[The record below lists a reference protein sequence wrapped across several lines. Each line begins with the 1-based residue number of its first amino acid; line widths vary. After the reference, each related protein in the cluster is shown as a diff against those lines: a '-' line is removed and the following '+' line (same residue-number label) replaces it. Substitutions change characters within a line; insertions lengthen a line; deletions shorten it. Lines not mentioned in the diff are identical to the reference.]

1 MLSLKYKERLGA
13 MSNIL
18 RGIFPV
24 VYNPFSTAGEIDEE
38 DLRKLVEHLIA
49 CGVHGLLADGGASEC
64 YWLSTKERKHNIAT
78 IIDQA
83 KGRVPVIAGVSAQ
96 DTKTALDLAHYA
108 EQTGASAILSTPP
121 SEGILDAD
129 TIHAYYQILAQAV
142 NVPIIVHTLKVP
154 FAMVQLYDLIRE
166 FPNITHIK
174 EETPEVAG
182 HAISEILRL
191 SDGKVQVFSGSMHLL
206 DELARGA
213 VGAIPGSICVADQVR
228 AYDLFTSG
236 DHKGARHTHN
246 HVVPLI
252 FARNQAY
259 LAWGKEILRRQ
270 GIFKTAFVREPGQMM
285 DEYDQRELTAIM
297 DSIGPPF

>member
-1 MLSLKYKERLGA
+1 
-13 MSNIL
+13 
-18 RGIFPV
+18 V
-24 VYNPFSTAGEIDEE
+24 
-38 DLRKLVEHLIA
+38 
-49 CGVHGLLADGGASEC
+49 
-64 YWLSTKERKHNIAT
+64 

-96 DTKTALDLAHYA
+96 DTKTALELAYYA
-108 EQTGASAILSTPP
+108 ENTGASAILSTPP
-121 SEGILDAD
+121 SAGKPDAD
-129 TIHAYYQILAQAV
+129 IIHSHYQALAQAV
-142 NVPIIVHTLKVP
+142 NVPIIVHTLNVP
-154 FAMVQLYDLIRE
+154 IAMAQLYDLIRE

-228 AYDLFTSG
+228 AYQLFTSG
-236 DHKGARHTHN
+236 DHKGARQAHN

-270 GIFKTAFVREPGQMM
+270 GIFKTAYVREPSQIM
-285 DEYDQRELTAIM
+285 DEYDQMELTAIM
-297 DSIGPPF
+297 DSVGPPF

>member
-1 MLSLKYKERLGA
+1 
-13 MSNIL
+13 MSDIL

-24 VYNPFSTAGEIDEE
+24 VYNPFNIAGEIDEE
-38 DLRKLVEHLIA
+38 DLRKLVDHLIA
-49 CGVHGLLADGGASEC
+49 CGAHGLLADSGASEC
-64 YWLSTKERKHNIAT
+64 YWLTTEERKYNIAV

-108 EQTGASAILSTPP
+108 EKNGAIAILSTPP
-121 SEGILDAD
+121 SAETPIAD
-129 TIHAYYQILAQAV
+129 TIHSYYQALAQAV
-142 NVPIIVHTLKVP
+142 NVPIIVHTLNVP
-154 FAMVQLYDLIRE
+154 IAMPQLYDLIRK

-174 EETPEVAG
+174 EETLNIAG

-228 AYDLFTSG
+228 AYQLFRSG
-236 DHKGARHTHN
+236 DHKGARQAYN
-246 HVVPLI
+246 HVVPII

-270 GIFKTAFVREPGQMM
+270 GIFKTAYVREPNQIM
-285 DEYDQRELTAIM
+285 DEYDHTELTAIM
-297 DSIGPPF
+297 DSVGPPF

>member
-1 MLSLKYKERLGA
+1 MNDK
-13 MSNIL
+13 L

-24 VYNPFSTAGEIDEE
+24 VYNPFDVAGEIDEE
-38 DLRKLVEHLIA
+38 DLRKLVDHLIA

-64 YWLSTKERKHNIAT
+64 YWLTTEERKHIIAV

-83 KGRVPVIAGVSAQ
+83 KRRVPVIAGVSAQ
-96 DTKTALDLAHYA
+96 DTKTALNLAHYA

-121 SEGILDAD
+121 SAGTPDAD
-129 TIHAYYQILAQAV
+129 TIHKYYQILAQTV
-142 NVPIIVHTLKVP
+142 NVPIIVHTLKIP
-154 FAMVQLYDLIRE
+154 IAIAQLYDLIRK
-166 FPNITHIK
+166 FPNITHVK
-174 EETPEVAG
+174 EETPEMAG

-191 SDGKVQVFSGSMHLL
+191 SDGKLQVFSGSMHLL

-228 AYDLFTSG
+228 AYQLFTSG
-236 DHKGARHTHN
+236 DHKGARQAHN

-270 GIFKTAFVREPGQMM
+270 GIFKTACVREPGQIM
-285 DEYDQRELTAIM
+285 DVYDQRELTAIM
-297 DSIGPPF
+297 DAVGPPF